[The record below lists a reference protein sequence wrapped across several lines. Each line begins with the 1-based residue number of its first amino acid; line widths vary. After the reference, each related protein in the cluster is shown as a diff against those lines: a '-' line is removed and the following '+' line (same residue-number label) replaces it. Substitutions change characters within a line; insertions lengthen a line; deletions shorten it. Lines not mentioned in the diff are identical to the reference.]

1 MLNARQ
7 KIREFDARS
16 RSLSELLP
24 WLLQVTPGLV
34 LNKDGSLQASYH
46 LQGMTC
52 EAGDVQAMDWG
63 AQQLEQAFRAM
74 DARVTIWLTVL
85 RKGLPGRLAGQFP
98 EGESARMNV
107 LYQDTLASTPLFYN
121 RVYLTILLSPARGAA
136 GFWSGLAEIGG
147 TQPTSPRKWV
157 SLLTQR
163 FLHGPSYQHDEK
175 ALCRRIFRFEEM
187 LSLMEGALQFV
198 RPDRLQD
205 EMLIAFLG
213 EMTSPASHEGHRP
226 KISDGTLLD
235 GLLGEDRVTIHADHV
250 RFEGIMNTLF
260 GGVLALKGWPGETWP
275 GMLNDILAVPG
286 ELVFSQ
292 VFRFVDQEEAK
303 RYIKNVQR
311 FHLNFQKSLFSY
323 VREALSGEESV
334 VRDTG
339 RTVLAHDA
347 REALTDM
354 AARNRVFGYHNLALL
369 VTGRSMDEMEAC
381 LSSAA
386 NVIRARGYLLLRERM
401 HLTSAWSGTL
411 PGQWGELVRWHFV
424 STANW
429 ADLCPLRHEPM
440 GQKENA
446 YLKQQ
451 MGRAAPALALFS
463 TPSGGSYFF
472 NLHHQDLAHAFV
484 VGPSRSGKS
493 VFVNFLIS
501 QYQKYHP
508 VRTVIFDK
516 DRSCRIATLLQ
527 DGTCVDMGRA
537 SVQLNPLFWLSS
549 ASDQA
554 WLTGW
559 LELLLTARGYAWTAQ
574 DDQALAFALS
584 GLAIMA
590 PEFHRLSCLHALL
603 PGHLGQELEPW
614 LEGGALGGY
623 FDHRA
628 DQFSLSA
635 FTCIEM
641 SDVLQDR
648 RITRAFLD
656 YVFFR
661 IEKHMSA
668 VSGTPTL
675 IYVEEAWFM
684 LSDPYFSRRLRDWL
698 KTIPKKL
705 GSVILATQSLDDLSS
720 SDIFSAIAD
729 NIPTRIFLPNRN
741 AQAHE
746 ELYKKQFGL
755 NGAQVSRIEQAIEKR
770 QYYIQSPSGAQLVE
784 AVFSK
789 ALLARLRSDALGT
802 VQFERHYSSQHPQ
815 WKERYL
821 EDVLGEAP

>member
-1 MLNARQ
+1 M
-7 KIREFDARS
+7 
-16 RSLSELLP
+16 
-24 WLLQVTPGLV
+24 
-34 LNKDGSLQASYH
+34 QATYH
-46 LQGMTC
+46 MQGMTC
-52 EAGDVQAMDWG
+52 EAGDAKAMDWG

-74 DARVTIWLTVL
+74 NDRTTVWLTVL
-85 RKGLPGRLAGQFP
+85 RKALPGGLTGRFP
-98 EGESARMNV
+98 NGESARMNA
-107 LYQDTLASTPLFYN
+107 LYHETLASKPRFYN
-121 RVYLTILLSPARGAA
+121 RVYLTVLLSPGRGPA
-136 GFWSGLAEIGG
+136 GFWSGLTEIGG
-147 TQPTSPRKWV
+147 KRPVSPGAWV
-157 SLLTQR
+157 SLLAQR
-163 FLHGPSYQHDEK
+163 FLHGPAYWHDENE
-175 ALCRRIFRFEEM
+175 LCRRLFKFEEM
-187 LSLMEGALQFV
+187 LALMEGALQFARPV
-198 RPDRLQD
+198 RLRD
-205 EMLIAFLG
+205 EALMAFLG
-213 EMTSPASHEGHRP
+213 EMTSPASCEGLRP
-226 KISDGTLLD
+226 KVLPGTLLD
-235 GLLGEDRVTIHADHV
+235 GMLGEDRVTIHADHV
-250 RFEGIMNTLF
+250 RFEGYGKTLY

-275 GMLNDILAVPG
+275 GMLNDVLAVPG

-323 VREALSGEESV
+323 VREALSGEESI

-339 RTVLAHDA
+339 RTVLAQDA
-347 REALTDM
+347 RDALTDM

-369 VTGRSMDEMEAC
+369 VTGPSIDGMEAC
-381 LSSAA
+381 LSSVA
-386 NVIRARGYLLLRERM
+386 NVIRAQGYLLLRERM

-440 GQKENA
+440 GQKENV
-446 YLKQQ
+446 YLHQQ
-451 MGRAAPALALFS
+451 TGRDSPALALFS
-463 TPSGGSYFF
+463 TPSGGPYFF
-472 NLHHQDLAHAFV
+472 NLHHRDLAHAFV

-527 DGTCVDMGRA
+527 DGTCIDMGRA
-537 SVQLNPLFWLSS
+537 SVELNPLAWLSS
-549 ASDQA
+549 APDRT

-559 LELLLTARGYAWTAQ
+559 LELLLTTRGHVWTAQ
-574 DDQALAFALS
+574 DDQALGSALS
-584 GLAIMA
+584 GLVIMA

-603 PGHLGQELEPW
+603 PRHLGQELEPW
-614 LEGGALGGY
+614 LEGGALGGH
-623 FDHRA
+623 FDHHA
-628 DQFSLSA
+628 DQFSLSP

-641 SDVLQDR
+641 SEVLQDR
-648 RITRAFLD
+648 RITRAFLE

-720 SDIFSAIAD
+720 SDIFSAISD
-729 NIPTRIFLPNRN
+729 NMPTRIFLPNRN
-741 AQAHE
+741 AQAHA

-755 NGAQVSRIEQAIEKR
+755 SGAQVSCIEQAIEKR
-770 QYYIQSPSGAQLVE
+770 QYYIQSPSGTQLVD
-784 AVFSK
+784 AVFSRE
-789 ALLARLRSDALGT
+789 LLARLRSDARAQE
-802 VQFERHYSSQHPQ
+802 VFERHFSGRHPQ
-815 WKERYL
+815 WKEQYL
-821 EDVLGEAP
+821 EDMRGERS